1 MPERMEKGENMSI
14 DIKLDSRKLWGNEAA
29 DDESAER
36 LNSYFVMQPVFED
49 FFDKDERF
57 LVARARKGLGKSA
70 LLRECAFRAESD
82 KSNLVISI
90 KGGDLVAQ
98 KKIENFSAVEHIH
111 DWQQRICAVINRALG
126 SQIGAA
132 FSDDKIALVEAAEL
146 AGLKNRNLV
155 GGLLERFKGKIG
167 IQSSQIKDDKA
178 LLGRVIADEDKTVWL
193 ILDDIDATFE
203 GSRDEIRRLSTFF
216 SACRELASNFKGVVI
231 RASIRSDVWTTIERT
246 DEALDKA
253 EQYVRDI
260 RWSRAETKMIL
271 AERVASYLRLE
282 NGMSEAEV
290 AELNNT
296 KLCMLV
302 FKNTYPDQI
311 HVWSVGRPR
320 WAAQLGRMAGA
331 AAVRTKS
338 KRIADG
344 HIRDVLFDYGKY
356 RLNDIAREHKLQ
368 CAQIEMIANSFS
380 KGLSALTT
388 TELLTHIQ
396 TRIAPSMQVSIEGN
410 NKPSYLEIAR
420 FLFKIGF
427 IVGQQLSDKATG
439 QEYFSFDQKP
449 DLLVNEANLDDG
461 LIWRI
466 QAAYHS
472 VLRLRDIKNSCAP
485 PPTENGN

>member
-1 MPERMEKGENMSI
+1 MSLNI
-14 DIKLDSRKLWGNEAA
+14 QLDSRKLWGNEAA

-36 LNSYFVMQPVFED
+36 LNSYFVMQPVFES
-49 FFDKDERF
+49 FFDPDERF

-70 LLRECAFRAESD
+70 LLRECAFRADLVE
-82 KSNLVISI
+82 SNLVISV

-98 KKIENFSAVEHIH
+98 KKVETLSPTEHIH

-132 FSDDKIALVEAAEL
+132 FSDDKMALVEAAEL

-155 GGLLERFKGKIG
+155 GGLLERVKGKLG
-167 IQSSQIKDDKA
+167 LQSTQIKDDKA
-178 LLGRVIADEDKTVWL
+178 LLSRVIENEEKTVWL

-203 GSRDEIRRLSTFF
+203 GGRDEIRRLSTFF
-216 SACRELASNFKGVVI
+216 SACRELAANFKGVVI

-253 EQYVRDI
+253 DQYVRDI
-260 RWSRAETKMIL
+260 RWSRAETKKIL
-271 AERVASYLRLE
+271 AERVSSYLRLE
-282 NGMSEAEV
+282 KRMPESDV
-290 AELNNT
+290 AKFSDT

-302 FKNTYPDQI
+302 FKNTFPDQI

-331 AAVRTKS
+331 VAVRTKS
-338 KRIADG
+338 NKITDG
-344 HIRDVLFDYGKY
+344 HIRDILFDYGKY

-368 CAQIEMIANSFS
+368 CGQIEMIANSFS
-380 KGLSALTT
+380 KGQAALP
-388 TELLTHIQ
+388 TEDLLTHIR
-396 TRIAPSMQVSIEGN
+396 TKVIPNMQISIEGRD
-410 NKPSYLEIAR
+410 KPSDIEIAR

-427 IVGQQLSDKATG
+427 IVGHQPSATATA

-472 VLRLRDIKNSCAP
+472 VLRLRDNRNNSLPAH
-485 PPTENGN
+485 EAELLS